1 MVPLTVN
8 QKVPKIFYIP
18 LYFNIHLFLLLAFH
32 VPSKMWAGLLLQ
44 KTLQKRI
51 LTFIH
56 MGRRLPL
63 QSVFVLVFNLFF
75 SVYVGCND
83 EVCYVFQEQEEI
95 DFSQEVDDSSSSEE
109 EDLGAVEE
117 ERSVIL
123 HLLSQLKLGMDLT
136 RVYQFHLIDSV
147 SVTLY

>member
-1 MVPLTVN
+1 M
-8 QKVPKIFYIP
+8 
-18 LYFNIHLFLLLAFH
+18 
-32 VPSKMWAGLLLQ
+32 
-44 KTLQKRI
+44 
-51 LTFIH
+51 
-56 MGRRLPL
+56 
-63 QSVFVLVFNLFF
+63 
-75 SVYVGCND
+75 
-83 EVCYVFQEQEEI
+83 FQEQEEI